1 MTALLER
8 DDLFRKGG
16 DPGSVQIAVFAG
28 KYAAADLDDNP
39 LCVLEKFGVEQIETP
54 LCIMSRFYSTLSLQ
68 WQTEDQHGANQ
79 LPRRLKSMPPPMR
92 LPVHGPGLPKQ
103 EIISGRTP
111 SQGQTTP
118 APQITRLFWQSR
130 REGGVSLHL
139 WLRRQEKP
147 SAPACQNTGLFQ
159 G

>member
-8 DDLFRKGG
+8 DDLFRKCG

-79 LPRRLKSMPPPMR
+79 LPRHLKSMISPHETACSQSR
-92 LPVHGPGLPKQ
+92 LVETG
-103 EIISGRTP
+103 IISGSSACQP
-111 SQGQTTP
+111 
-118 APQITRLFWQSR
+118 ITRLFRRSR
-130 REGGVSLHL
+130 REGAVSLRL